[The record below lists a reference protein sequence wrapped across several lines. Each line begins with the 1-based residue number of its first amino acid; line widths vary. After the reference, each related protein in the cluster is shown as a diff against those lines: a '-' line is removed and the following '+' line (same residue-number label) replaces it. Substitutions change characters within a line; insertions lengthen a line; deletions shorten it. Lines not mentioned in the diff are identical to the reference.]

1 MEHVQG
7 AVDLVRALP
16 ETVVLLGIR
25 RYVHGDVKR
34 RAPARAGDQ
43 EKFGGQLRWTWRLSR

>member
-16 ETVVLLGIR
+16 ATVVLLGIR

-34 RAPARAGDQ
+34 RAPARAGGQ
-43 EKFGGQLRWTWRLSR
+43 EKFGGQLRWTWRLSW